1 METVTFVA
9 LPAASRSWTSIFFMA
24 EDQLGYCSRS
34 VRTALTSAAAAS
46 IVIECEDWS
55 LMGRGY
61 LFRLPD
67 SNRYFSAMNEIFQP
81 ALEPA
86 ATAGNL
92 TNLVAERAWFEPE
105 RIMVS
110 RPLGDGWQPV
120 SARELEAEIR
130 ATAKGLIAAG
140 VNIGDRV
147 AIMARTRYEW
157 TILDFAIWFAGG
169 VTVPIYETSSAE
181 QVDWIMTDSHSVAI
195 IVETPQLRDLVK
207 PVLPSFTANIWTMTE
222 NVLAQLAYLGR
233 DVSDAEIDRRRGALN
248 PDSLATL
255 IYTSGTTGKPKGVQ
269 LTHGNFLAECGNV
282 VQGAADLFMK
292 PGGSTLLFLPVAH
305 VFGRMVQ
312 IGSIRAGLHL
322 AHCGDVLG
330 RLTTDLASFKPT
342 FVLAV
347 PRIFEKV
354 YNGAEAKADAAG
366 KGAIFRKAAAVA
378 IEYSQALDSGKIS
391 PTLRIKHALFDKL
404 VYSKIRHGLGGRVEA
419 AISGG
424 APLGERLGHFYRGA
438 GIRVLEGYGLTE
450 TTAGATLNLT
460 TAHRVGSVGK
470 PIPGTTIKIADD
482 GEVLIKGPIVMRGYW
497 QNDAANKEVFTD
509 DGYFRSGDLGKLDE
523 EGFLYIVGRKK
534 ELIVTSGGK
543 NVAPAVLEDRLRA
556 HPLVSQCIVVG
567 DNQPYIAAL
576 VTIDPEAIKSW
587 IAANKKDGATVA
599 DLTKDPDLIAVIQT
613 AVDEANKAVSRAESI
628 RKFTILPVDFTIAG
642 GHLTAKLSVKRHVVQ
657 KEFAKEIADLFA

>member
-1 METVTFVA
+1 M
-9 LPAASRSWTSIFFMA
+9 
-24 EDQLGYCSRS
+24 
-34 VRTALTSAAAAS
+34 
-46 IVIECEDWS
+46 
-55 LMGRGY
+55 
-61 LFRLPD
+61 
-67 SNRYFSAMNEIFQP
+67 
-81 ALEPA
+81 
-86 ATAGNL
+86 
-92 TNLVAERAWFEPE
+92 
-105 RIMVS
+105 
-110 RPLGDGWQPV
+110 
-120 SARELEAEIR
+120 
-130 ATAKGLIAAG
+130 
-140 VNIGDRV
+140 
-147 AIMARTRYEW
+147 
-157 TILDFAIWFAGG
+157 
-169 VTVPIYETSSAE
+169 
-181 QVDWIMTDSHSVAI
+181 
-195 IVETPQLRDLVK
+195 
-207 PVLPSFTANIWTMTE
+207 
-222 NVLAQLAYLGR
+222 
-233 DVSDAEIDRRRGALN
+233 
-248 PDSLATL
+248 
-255 IYTSGTTGKPKGVQ
+255 
-269 LTHGNFLAECGNV
+269 
-282 VQGAADLFMK
+282 GAADLFMK

-366 KGAIFRKAAAVA
+366 KGSIFRKAAGVA
-378 IEYSQALDSGKIS
+378 EAYSRALDTGKV
-391 PTLRIKHALFDKL
+391 PLALKVKHAIFDKL
-404 VYSKIRHGLGGRVEA
+404 VFSKIRHALGGRVEA

-438 GIRVLEGYGLTE
+438 GVRVLEGYGLTE

-482 GEVLIKGPIVMRGYW
+482 GEVLIKGPIVMEGYW
-497 QNDAANKEVFTD
+497 QNKTANKEVFTD

-523 EGFLYIVGRKK
+523 DGFLYIVGRKK

-556 HPLVSQCIVVG
+556 HPLVSQCMVVG

-576 VTIDPEAIKSW
+576 ITIDPEAIKGW
-587 IAANKKDGATVA
+587 IKANKKDSATVA
-599 DLTKDPDLIAVIQT
+599 TLTHDPDLIAVIQT

-642 GHLTAKLSVKRHVVQ
+642 GHLTAKLSVKRHVVA